1 MTAKCLLIWMGLVTF
16 VSLPAGASG
25 EGLRWEDDLPT
36 AQRLAQQTHKL
47 VLIHFGGP
55 WCPPCQRL
63 EHQVFKQPGFGGA
76 LVANYVAVK
85 VDPQKDPATAK
96 KYGIE
101 KVPTDVITTA
111 RGQLVYKVFPVPA
124 SAGAYVEHMNRLA
137 SMVQPPAE
145 LATGGGP
152 AAAVNAR
159 SAGQPTTARP
169 AETMVGAMESSPH
182 AVAALAE
189 AAGTSDS
196 PVAPPDLQDAP
207 DVATGNP
214 PLALD
219 GYCAVTLVA
228 KKKWLAGDARWGA
241 IHRGRTYLFVGPSE
255 QQAFL
260 AAPDRYAPVMN
271 GLDPVLA
278 FDRRQELT
286 GKREFGAFFE
296 NRIYLFSSE
305 ASFRQFKRNPGRYIT
320 ATRQASRR

>member
-1 MTAKCLLIWMGLVTF
+1 MFAKRTLIWLTLVM
-16 VSLPAGASG
+16 LAGHPSRASA
-25 EGLRWEDDLPT
+25 EGLRWEDDLPS
-36 AQRLAQQTHKL
+36 AQRLAQQSHKL

-63 EHQVFKQPGFGGA
+63 EHQVFSQPGFGGT
-76 LVANYVAVK
+76 LTPNFVAVK

-111 RGQLVYKVFPVPA
+111 RGQLIYKVFPVPA
-124 SAGAYVEHMNRLA
+124 SAGAYVEQMNRLA

-145 LATGGGP
+145 LTAGAPASTGTATSAVQQASAMRP
-152 AAAVNAR
+152 DAAAAATDASPPRV
-159 SAGQPTTARP
+159 P
-169 AETMVGAMESSPH
+169 AERA
-182 AVAALAE
+182 
-189 AAGTSDS
+189 D
-196 PVAPPDLQDAP
+196 DAP
-207 DVATGNP
+207 RAAGNP

-219 GYCAVTLVA
+219 GYCAVSLVA
-228 KKKWLAGDARWGA
+228 KKKWLAGDTRWGA
-241 IHRGRTYLFVGPSE
+241 IHRGRTYLFAGQSE

-271 GLDPVLA
+271 GIDPVLA
-278 FDRRQELT
+278 FDRQQELT

-305 ASFRQFKRNPGRYIT
+305 SSYRQFKSNPARYVA